1 MKINEVAVLF
11 TFIKKSDNRDSVMR
25 FLLFLPIALQYLDY
39 AEAKPDVKHYNHTPI
54 RFAVVRIN
62 PMPTICMTNLTRSI
76 P

>member
-39 AEAKPDVKHYNHTPI
+39 AEAKPDVKHYNT
-54 RFAVVRIN
+54 
-62 PMPTICMTNLTRSI
+62 LL
-76 P
+76 